1 VFTGANCEIPQQVL
15 GSGESLPRDFQQ
27 QLLTLET
34 FEDRQRVADHIAAA
48 LSPENLTCDG
58 ELSRSEV
65 QRRYTLLKG
74 AEGELFKLDP
84 KVELYATF

>member
-1 VFTGANCEIPQQVL
+1 MKYLSKYLAQENRFREIF
-15 GSGESLPRDFQQ
+15 RQ
-27 QLLTLET
+27 QLLTLDT
-34 FEDRQRVADHIAAA
+34 HEDRRRVAAHIDAA

-74 AEGELFKLDP
+74 ALGELYKLDP
-84 KVELYATF
+84 RVELYATF